1 MSELEKML
9 QGKVYDPSDK
19 QLLTAR
25 QKAHRLSKLYN
36 DTFETEVDKR
46 NKILDELIP
55 NKKDGVFL
63 QGPIYFDY
71 GIFTSIGKNTYANFN
86 LTVLDCCPVTIG
98 SNVFIGPNVSLLTP
112 IHPLR
117 YQDRNI
123 YYNKEK
129 GYHTDKE
136 YAAPIDIEDDCW
148 IAGNV
153 TICGGVKIGRGSVIG
168 AGSVVTKD
176 IEENSLAF
184 GNPCRVKRKIT
195 NEDKLELKT
204 HLF

>member
-71 GIFTSIGKNTYANFN
+71 GIFTSIGQNTYANFN

-98 SNVFIGPNVSLLTP
+98 NNVFIGPNVSLLTP

-136 YAAPIDIEDDCW
+136 YAAPIVIEDDCW